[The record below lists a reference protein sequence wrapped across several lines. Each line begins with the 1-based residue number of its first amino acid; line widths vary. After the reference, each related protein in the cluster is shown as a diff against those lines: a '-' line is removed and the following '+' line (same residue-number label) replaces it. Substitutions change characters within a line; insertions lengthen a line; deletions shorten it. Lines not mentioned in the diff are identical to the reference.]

1 MAADDVQQLIAQYV
15 LGSRHMVGSCSLRET
30 PDRDW
35 ADGLAVVEVLMGLSC
50 SAERTIS
57 FGQEDLTDHTWP
69 DGA

>member
-1 MAADDVQQLIAQYV
+1 
-15 LGSRHMVGSCSLRET
+15 MVGSCSLRET